1 MQAGRCLV
9 GLAAFFLAGLAYS
22 DSGAPIDLSRL
33 SVSPIRS
40 VPFFP
45 SIVAA
50 GLEGGIITG
59 SVAHDSSDPPG
70 KRNRGFAER
79 QLRSDLR
86 PGADGINVTVEKP
99 AVTTRVFDRDN
110 PPPELPELT
119 DDEAAV
125 CQSQF
130 GASVKVSVRLAQNRS
145 NRNTWTATID
155 GVDIGTRLS
164 IVIWLP
170 RGYSRKIKDHEEGHR
185 RISERVYDDLGEAT
199 ARRLAAEYAG
209 KTISTS
215 LPDRTYEAR
224 AQEVVRKATEDI
236 TSRWIDLVSRKA
248 GRVNNDFDDLTD
260 HGRNRLAVGKAIEQA
275 FAEDAGRR

>member
-1 MQAGRCLV
+1 MAL
-9 GLAAFFLAGLAYS
+9 LAAPHS
-22 DSGAPIDLSRL
+22 SR
-33 SVSPIRS
+33 PDE
-40 VPFFP
+40 
-45 SIVAA
+45 A
-50 GLEGGIITG
+50 
-59 SVAHDSSDPPG
+59 
-70 KRNRGFAER
+70 RNRAGADR
-79 QLRSDLR
+79 TVRADIR
-86 PGADGINVTVEKP
+86 PGADNIKVTLGKP
-99 AVTTRVFDRDN
+99 AVATKIFDPDK
-110 PPPELPELT
+110 PPAEMPELT
-119 DDEAAV
+119 GDEAAV

-130 GASVKVSVRLAQNRS
+130 GASVKVSVRLEQNRS

-199 ARRLAAEYAG
+199 ARRLAAEHAG

-260 HGRNRLAVGKAIEQA
+260 HGRNKLAVDKAIEQA
-275 FAEDAGRR
+275 FAEDAGRRRDS